1 MSAWFGRV
9 GTPNALPEGKPSV
22 WLITNSS
29 CTEADAKKLAAGCEE
44 EGVPLAW
51 DVRPGSAAELARA
64 ACLRSHLEVGVGID
78 EKNEA
83 AIAIV
88 HVSDHPY
95 VTGIAEGPEELRW
108 FGQAAAR
115 ISKSQPV
122 PGKRGEEDSF
132 PEGQNEEPSRQESCS
147 EEQDKENPVRG
158 AAVESAGS
166 PLSGSP
172 DIDMAELVRAV
183 MGALS
188 AAGQNNGKEGGRT

>member
-9 GTPNALPEGKPSV
+9 GTPGALPDGKPSV

-29 CTEADAKKLAAGCEE
+29 LSEEEAKRLAAGCEE

-51 DVRPGSAAELARA
+51 DVRPGNAADLARA
-64 ACLRSHLEVGVGID
+64 ACLSSHLEVGVGID
-78 EKNEA
+78 ERKEA

-88 HVSDHPY
+88 HVSDRPF
-95 VTGIAEGPEELRW
+95 VTGIAEGPENLRW

-122 PGKRGEEDSF
+122 PEKREPVNP
-132 PEGQNEEPSRQESCS
+132 PERQDE
-147 EEQDKENPVRG
+147 ENPVKR
-158 AAVESAGS
+158 AAAGQTSA

-172 DIDMAELVRAV
+172 DIDIAALVRAV
-183 MGALS
+183 MDTLS
-188 AAGQNNGKEGGRT
+188 AAGQNSGKEGGRA